1 MHSQVI
7 SQQKVNH
14 FLLKGYGM
22 EIQRIERTWSLAYR
36 VIALIGA
43 IIRIGFAFLRD
54 TGEGFPGQRVVI
66 GAGRVHLDCRSF
78 SRLR

>member
-1 MHSQVI
+1 MWHENAER
-7 SQQKVNH
+7 KW
-14 FLLKGYGM
+14 KGLGV
-22 EIQRIERTWSLAYR
+22 AYR

-54 TGEGFPGQRVVI
+54 TGEGFPGQGVVI
-66 GAGRVHLDCRSF
+66 GAGRVHLDGRRF